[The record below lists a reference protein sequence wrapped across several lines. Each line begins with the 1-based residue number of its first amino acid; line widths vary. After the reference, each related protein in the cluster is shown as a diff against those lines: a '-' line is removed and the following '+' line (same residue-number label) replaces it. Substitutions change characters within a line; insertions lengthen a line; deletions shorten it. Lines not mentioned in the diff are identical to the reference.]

1 MGSES
6 LQSFL
11 DLPTP
16 AHGVLPTPR
25 LMDLLKLPRG
35 AKPVILP
42 NFILINREANPKELI
57 SRLEAMSTEEDI
69 LEKLIKEHTREENGC
84 SHKEQETTMASQ
96 HETSAEYM
104 QERDQ
109 SANTAQDKIE
119 SGSPAKTGK
128 VQQKNSPPQDKTI
141 KEPHQKKG

>member
-1 MGSES
+1 MG
-6 LQSFL
+6 
-11 DLPTP
+11 

-69 LEKLIKEHTREENGC
+69 LGKLIEENTSEENGRP
-84 SHKEQETTMASQ
+84 HKEQKATMAPQ
-96 HETSAEYM
+96 HETSAEHV
-104 QERDQ
+104 QERDP
-109 SANTAQDKIE
+109 N
-119 SGSPAKTGK
+119 AKRA
-128 VQQKNSPPQDKTI
+128 
-141 KEPHQKKG
+141 